1 MTSKLN
7 LFNRQSWGWV
17 DCGMAE
23 EGGHNLHYDEIFNKS
38 RTKTF
43 WFQDR
48 RYSDQMD
55 LFSK

>member
-1 MTSKLN
+1 
-7 LFNRQSWGWV
+7 
-17 DCGMAE
+17 MAE